1 MIISSEITGKTYKTV
16 DECLAAEKAFIE
28 KKEAKEKA
36 TKELEAKKNEAYKK
50 AIAACDEY
58 LKLCGVEVEFGD
70 HGYTMKYHSDGS
82 LADAIFEDILNTML
96 KQKGAKVVNINKN
109 KLLTLKIRLHKL
121 QTNGKNIDSLGVIGK
136 IERKIRQ
143 IEQN

>member
-1 MIISSEITGKTYKTV
+1 MRIISDITGKDNYKTIE
-16 DECLAAEKAFIE
+16 ECLADE
-28 KKEAKEKA
+28 KKFLEAKEAEEKA
-36 TKELEAKKNEAYKK
+36 AKELETKKDEAYKK

-96 KQKGAKVVNINKN
+96 K
-109 KLLTLKIRLHKL
+109 
-121 QTNGKNIDSLGVIGK
+121 
-136 IERKIRQ
+136 
-143 IEQN
+143 